1 MWSVHTVDRY
11 SDITGEEVL
20 PAPARMNSEDVMLSE
35 ISHTQKG
42 KYHTIPSTCAGTVK
56 FITAEGRL
64 EGTRAWSRCVPV

>member
-1 MWSVHTVDRY
+1 MANRRKQGWCPLRDRRAEKMWSVHTVDRY

-42 KYHTIPSTCAGTVK
+42 KYHTIPST
-56 FITAEGRL
+56 
-64 EGTRAWSRCVPV
+64 